1 MKRRAF
7 IQATGAGL
15 AFPTIIPST
24 AIGRGG
30 RPAPSERITMAA
42 IGFGTIAHNTAR
54 SFLNDERVQTV
65 AVCDVNKIS
74 GSYGYKGELEGGRE
88 YGRRVVNEFYAEKQ
102 GKDPATIN
110 ACAAYEDYREVYARD
125 DIDAVNISTPDHWH
139 GILVVEAARAG
150 KHIYGQKP
158 LSLTIAQGRA
168 MADAVK
174 AAGVTFQAGSQ
185 QRSSVYFRRACEL
198 VRNGYLGKVH
208 TVRAILPCG
217 HNDWSQR
224 ASQKDPAP
232 VPDGLNWDMWLGPA
246 PKREFAPALH
256 PLNWRHNYDFSGGMV
271 TDFGAHH
278 IDIGQWALDMDHSG
292 PVRFFNP
299 SVTLPPVDDLYNTA
313 TEFRFEAEYASGV
326 RLVVESTMEKGAGG
340 VRFEGENGKWIFAQR
355 GVTKSNPPEIW
366 ATRLGDNDVRLYESN
381 QHEVNFID
389 CIYSGAQPVAPI
401 EAAHRTISIAHIGNI
416 LLRLGRDELRW
427 NPAKEQFIGDKE
439 ANSWI
444 SRKMRA
450 PWKI

>member
-1 MKRRAF
+1 
-7 IQATGAGL
+7 
-15 AFPTIIPST
+15 
-24 AIGRGG
+24 
-30 RPAPSERITMAA
+30 
-42 IGFGTIAHNTAR
+42 
-54 SFLNDERVQTV
+54 
-65 AVCDVNKIS
+65 
-74 GSYGYKGELEGGRE
+74 
-88 YGRRVVNEFYAEKQ
+88 
-102 GKDPATIN
+102 
-110 ACAAYEDYREVYARD
+110 
-125 DIDAVNISTPDHWH
+125 
-139 GILVVEAARAG
+139 
-150 KHIYGQKP
+150 
-158 LSLTIAQGRA
+158 
-168 MADAVK
+168 
-174 AAGVTFQAGSQ
+174 
-185 QRSSVYFRRACEL
+185 
-198 VRNGYLGKVH
+198 
-208 TVRAILPCG
+208 
-217 HNDWSQR
+217 
-224 ASQKDPAP
+224 
-232 VPDGLNWDMWLGPA
+232 
-246 PKREFAPALH
+246 
-256 PLNWRHNYDFSGGMV
+256 LNWRHNYDFSGGMV

-340 VRFEGENGKWIFAQR
+340 VRFEGEIGKWIFAQR